1 MPRLSRVS
9 AVVESWYSGSGGS
22 APIAAYY
29 LVMRTALD
37 AYLLPFRKAKISFL
51 GLSWEEPVK
60 PARCW
65 TLITLKDHIWGWK
78 IRQKRPSLVL
88 AYSARHTLWGG
99 LQLRGS
105 KTIVAGVG
113 VSNRE
118 NPRRR
123 ESGAVLCHVTFGRRR
138 RGRPNNR
145 WVQSRPPTGRNAQDF
160 NCRRPRQLANFNRKA
175 NVWNI
180 AAGNHIV
187 MAGNTSSHTSVAAH
201 VTLQSRILK
210 P

>member
-1 MPRLSRVS
+1 MPTYCLSVKRKS
-9 AVVESWYSGSGGS
+9 ASL
-22 APIAAYY
+22 A
-29 LVMRTALD
+29 
-37 AYLLPFRKAKISFL
+37 F
-51 GLSWEEPVK
+51 K

-65 TLITLKDHIWGWK
+65 TLITLKDQICGIDGWK

-88 AYSARHTLWGG
+88 VYSARHTLWGG

-113 VSNRE
+113 ISNEE
-118 NPRRR
+118 NPGRRGR
-123 ESGAVLCHVTFGRRR
+123 GAVLCHVTFARRR
-138 RGRPNNR
+138 RGRPNKWR
-145 WVQSRPPTGRNAQDF
+145 VQSRPPTWRNAQDF
-160 NCRRPRQLANFNRKA
+160 NYRRPRQLSNFDRKA

-187 MAGNTSSHTSVAAH
+187 MAGNASSHTSVAAR
-201 VTLQSRILK
+201 VTLQSRVLK